1 MCVVALELMSISDL
15 ETRARDGDP
24 IAFGDLIREWDRD
37 LRGVVWAVVRSAHAT
52 DDVMQ
57 NAYEKAFRN
66 LDRFDGQA
74 SMKTWLH
81 TICLRA
87 AIDHTRYE
95 SHRRHDDIDDL
106 ASAPTSPD
114 AAASAVASVELDQ
127 AFNSLDGVERLLI
140 MLTAGLGYSFDETA
154 TIVGMPRGTVASK
167 VGRARDRLRTR
178 REQNGGRDD

>member
-1 MCVVALELMSISDL
+1 MSVIALELMSSSDL
-15 ETRARDGDP
+15 ETRARQGDP
-24 IAFGDLIREWDRD
+24 AAFGELIREWDRD
-37 LRGVVWAVVRSAHAT
+37 LRGVVWSVVRSAHAT

-57 NAYEKAFRN
+57 TAYEKAFRSI
-66 LDRFDGQA
+66 DRFDGQA

-81 TICLRA
+81 TICLRS

-95 SHRRHDDIDDL
+95 SHRSHDDIVAM
-106 ASAPTSPD
+106 ASPPTSPD
-114 AAASAVASVELDQ
+114 AAASAVASVQLDE

-178 REQNGGRDD
+178 SHNQDGSDD

>member
-1 MCVVALELMSISDL
+1 MSSSDL
-15 ETRARDGDP
+15 ESRARQGDP
-24 IAFGDLIREWDRD
+24 SAFGELIRDWDHD
-37 LRGVVWAVVRSAHAT
+37 LRGVAWSVVRNADAT

-57 NAYEKAFRN
+57 TAYEKAFRSIA
-66 LDRFDGQA
+66 RFDGQA

-81 TICLRA
+81 TICLRT

-95 SHRRHDDIDDL
+95 AHRRHDDVTGL
-106 ASAPTSPD
+106 TSPPTSPD

-167 VGRARDRLRTR
+167 VGRARERLRAR
-178 REQNGGRDD
+178 RTTDADPERGAHD